1 VSTIS
6 IGPILQLHQ
15 SEGTPVVVT
24 AATAAEIHRVARIER
39 ADRRADGRIRGF
51 QRPQIQAHIHE
62 IQDYLDEDK
71 DPILPNAIVLGF
83 CGKAEVTRGRL
94 VVDIEEGP
102 PGWVVDG
109 QQRLTAAMRS
119 HRQQFP
125 LIISAFL
132 CQTPAELKKQFIL
145 VNSTRPLPRDLIY
158 ELMPGVEGLPP
169 RLSDRT
175 AAAMLVE
182 ALNYREG
189 SPLKGMIRQHTNRA
203 GVIKDTIIQRV
214 LMASLSDGALSPWR
228 DDTIQLLGAGY
239 ALVANFFGA
248 IRHVFPEDWEGQT
261 PKTSRLVHGAG
272 LVALGFVMDALV
284 FDRGA
289 RTREDFIHGLMP
301 LAGRTAWRSGSWEFS
316 DQVRP
321 WNTLQNTSADYQLLA
336 THLVGIVRRPQ
347 GLRVVG

>member
-1 VSTIS
+1 VTTIT
-6 IGPILQLHQ
+6 IGPILRLKQ
-15 SEGTPVVVT
+15 SDGMPVVVT
-24 AATAAEIHRVARIER
+24 AATATEIHKVARVER
-39 ADRRADGRIRGF
+39 ADRRADGRIVGF

-62 IQDYLDEDK
+62 IQDYLDEDT

-83 CGKAEVTRGRL
+83 CGRAEVKGDRL
-94 VVDIEEGP
+94 VVDTAEGP

-109 QQRLTAAMRS
+109 QQRLTAATRS
-119 HRQQFP
+119 HRQHFP
-125 LIISAFL
+125 LIVSAFL
-132 CQTPAELKKQFIL
+132 CRTSAELQKQFIL
-145 VNSTRPLPRDLIY
+145 INSTRPLPRDLIY
-158 ELMPGVEGLPP
+158 ELMPGVTGLPP

-175 AAAMLVE
+175 AAALLVE

-228 DDTIQLLGAGY
+228 DDATQLLGPGY
-239 ALVANFFGA
+239 ALVASFFA
-248 IRHVFPEDWEGQT
+248 AVREVFAGDWEEQT
-261 PKTSRLVHGAG
+261 PKTSRLVHGVG

-289 RTREDFIHGLMP
+289 RTREDFVRGLAP

-336 THLVGIVRRPQ
+336 MHLVGIVRRPQ
-347 GLRVVG
+347 GLRVAR